1 MALHQETITIEDSK
15 AVDDVGT
22 EAVVNIL
29 RVKLASARLPGDYII
44 SHLWSLMHYGPVYL

>member
-22 EAVVNIL
+22 EAVVNVL

-44 SHLWSLMHYGPVYL
+44 SHL